1 MIAHIDEIPYFGEH
15 TQVTVMCHS
24 CGWKQTDFIP
34 AEGQKAGCWS
44 LLMVDSKQLKSLVV
58 RSSSCTIRIPELDLQ
73 VNPGSNATGYVSN
86 VEGVLNRFVEVIN
99 MVLRDLQNDVST
111 KIMEDQTPELL
122 QTVDEISQLEGI
134 LTRLTDIGGTQSK
147 PFTIESV
154 SYTHLTLPTMI
165 RV

>member
-1 MIAHIDEIPYFGEH
+1 M
-15 TQVTVMCHS
+15 
-24 CGWKQTDFIP
+24 
-34 AEGQKAGCWS
+34 
-44 LLMVDSKQLKSLVV
+44 

-111 KIMEDQTPELL
+111 KIMEDQTPEFL

-134 LTRLTDIGGTQSK
+134 LTRLTDIGGTQSA
-147 PFTIESV
+147 PFTIELHAPHGHSMIIDDAA
-154 SYTHLTLPTMI
+154 TERELTTEEIATLPTGPDPA
-165 RV
+165 VFSA